1 MSQFNEYLLL
11 QRATPNAWS
20 ALKERSTKK
29 CTLPYD
35 STEVHYKKLRSKRKW
50 ERKCK
55 GMYFSCWLSNEL

>member
-20 ALKERSTKK
+20 ALNAHKKNPPLPCDSTK
-29 CTLPYD
+29 
-35 STEVHYKKLRSKRKW
+35 VHYRTKEQ
-50 ERKCK
+50 ERERAESK